1 LNAKNTADFKVG
13 DLVMLRPRWDG
24 YPSEGENEKTVRKKF
39 VGIVIEV
46 GYNMWG
52 EEGDQPTGIRVLW
65 QDTMEI
71 EILWGDELIK
81 VEGHKN

>member
-1 LNAKNTADFKVG
+1 MIARPQQFNVG

-24 YPSEGENEKTVRKKF
+24 YPSEGEAVRKKF
-39 VGIVIEV
+39 GIIIEL
-46 GYNMWG
+46 GYDMWG
-52 EEGDQPTGIRVLW
+52 EEGNQPTGIRVLW

-81 VEGHKN
+81 VEGDNK

>member
-1 LNAKNTADFKVG
+1 MNAKNTSDFKVG

-24 YPSEGENEKTVRKKF
+24 YPSEGKAVRKKF
-39 VGIVIEV
+39 IGIVIEV

-52 EEGDQPTGIRVLW
+52 EEGNQPTGIRVLW

-71 EILWGDELIK
+71 EMLWGDELLK
-81 VEGHKN
+81 VIEGHNN